1 MILYYTSMK
10 GTYSQNK
17 KSIYNWRE
25 KNRDKWNEYRR
36 NLWKQNSTWK
46 KISREFMNILLDD

>member
-1 MILYYTSMK
+1 MS

-25 KNRDKWNEYRR
+25 KNKEKWNQYRR
-36 NLWKQNSTWK
+36 LNYKQNAIWK
-46 KISREFMNILLDD
+46 KISREFLNILLDD

>member
-1 MILYYTSMK
+1 MS
-10 GTYSQNK
+10 GTYLQNK

-25 KNRDKWNEYRR
+25 KNKEKWNEYKRK
-36 NLWKQNSTWK
+36 NWKQNSIWK